1 LYQPVGNRSGAAVCY
16 SEETRVFSFGTL
28 FIFTSLAVASAF
40 IGVWLT
46 GLPEISRRV
55 IPFSGAILVA
65 VSLFWVLPEL
75 VSEFG
80 LLPGAALMTAGFC
93 LLLIIDKYFYPVC
106 PACSHAHDHD
116 SCHTPLHG
124 FAGPLIVAALLHSFF
139 DGWVLAASA
148 EQGVGAVGPAIA
160 LGVALHKLPEGVAF
174 GVIVRAALKSR
185 TRAFLFAGIT
195 QSIMLL
201 GGVLEHATAPYL
213 GSRWVTLLLA
223 FGGGTFL
230 YLGYH
235 AVHAEWKRRIAAQK
249 QPRLTLH

>member
-1 LYQPVGNRSGAAVCY
+1 VKKL
-16 SEETRVFSFGTL
+16 RVFSFATL
-28 FIFTSLAVASAF
+28 FIFTSFAIASAF

-46 GLPEISRRV
+46 SLPEISRRV
-55 IPFSGAILVA
+55 IPFSGAILVV
-65 VSLFWVLPEL
+65 VSLFWVLPEV

-80 LLPGAALMTAGFC
+80 LLPGAGLMTAGFC
-93 LLLIIDKYFYPVC
+93 LLLFIDKYLYPVC
-106 PACSHAHDHD
+106 PACSHTHDHD

-124 FAGPLIVAALLHSFF
+124 FAGPLIVAALVHSFF
-139 DGWVLAASA
+139 DGWMLAAGT
-148 EQGVGAVGPAIA
+148 EQGVGSVGPAIL

-174 GVIVRAALKSR
+174 GVIVRAALKSQ
-185 TRAFLFAGIT
+185 TRAFLLAAIT

-201 GGVLEHATAPYL
+201 GGLLEHATAPYL

-235 AVHAEWKRRIAAQK
+235 TVHAEWKRRVAAQK
-249 QPRLTLH
+249 HAGVSLH

>member
-1 LYQPVGNRSGAAVCY
+1 VKKPP
-16 SEETRVFSFGTL
+16 VFSFGTL
-28 FIFTSLAVASAF
+28 FIFTSFAIASAF

-46 GLPEISRRV
+46 SLPEISRRV
-55 IPFSGAILVA
+55 IPFSGAILVV

-75 VSEFG
+75 ISEFG
-80 LLPGAALMTAGFC
+80 LLPGAGLMTAGFC
-93 LLLIIDKYFYPVC
+93 LLLIIDKYLYPVC
-106 PACSHAHDHD
+106 PACSHTHDHD

-124 FAGPLIVAALLHSFF
+124 FAGPLIVAALVHSFF
-139 DGWVLAASA
+139 DGWMLAAGT
-148 EQGVGAVGPAIA
+148 EQGVGAVGPAIL

-174 GVIVRAALKSR
+174 GVIVRAALKSQR
-185 TRAFLFAGIT
+185 RAFLFAGIT

-201 GGVLEHATAPYL
+201 GGLLEHATAPYL

-235 AVHAEWKRRIAAQK
+235 TVHAEWKRRIAAQK
-249 QPRLTLH
+249 HPGLSLH